1 MVAASLEFGS
11 TGIILYIYIR
21 SNIYGVLTLR
31 AHMFSFQN
39 FAKLI
44 IFFIFFV
51 PIISWGLIFNTDV
64 QNFPGFALCNG
75 QAYRTFFT
83 TKYSGKHSCRISC
96 QRTVR
101 IVSIGRNGRFYRIGS
116 FWRIV
121 PVCQIFL
128 KMFQG
133 DKMILLWMRFWSSL
147 KHTK

>member
-1 MVAASLEFGS
+1 MQYVSTYLISTSLVYGS

-21 SNIYGVLTLR
+21 SDIYGVLTLR
-31 AHMFSFQN
+31 THMFSFQN

-101 IVSIGRNGRFYRIGS
+101 IVSIGKNGRLYRIDS

-121 PVCQIFL
+121 LACQIF
-128 KMFQG
+128 
-133 DKMILLWMRFWSSL
+133 
-147 KHTK
+147 

>member
-1 MVAASLEFGS
+1 MAALV
-11 TGIILYIYIR
+11 LYIYIR
-21 SNIYGVLTLR
+21 SDIYGVLTLTT
-31 AHMFSFQN
+31 HMFSFQN

-101 IVSIGRNGRFYRIGS
+101 IVGMGKMVDYIELTAFGELFWLVRF
-116 FWRIV
+116 FENV
-121 PVCQIFL
+121 PRRQNDFAVNE
-128 KMFQG
+128 
-133 DKMILLWMRFWSSL
+133 ILI
-147 KHTK
+147 